1 MTKSYDRWE
10 PLSLLHTDFTDET
23 HSVLVD
29 AEFARVLELC
39 VIARDGSAEK
49 AKFPQSFQQR
59 AWAAAA
65 PYLS

>member
-1 MTKSYDRWE
+1 MRRH
-10 PLSLLHTDFTDET
+10 PI
-23 HSVLVD
+23 LVD

-39 VIARDGSAEK
+39 MIARDGSAVR
-49 AKFPQSFQQR
+49 ATALQNFQQR